1 MIEFPTLFFA
11 GLAGVNQRTVNI
23 MHSKYRDCCTFK
35 FITKGWKSND
45 FSMLQ
50 YNVVL
55 FNCFNDIT
63 KNVSF

>member
-11 GLAGVNQRTVNI
+11 GLTGVNQRTVNI

-45 FSMLQ
+45 FSMLGFCIQ
-50 YNVVL
+50 RKLIKYFISNQHKL
-55 FNCFNDIT
+55 
-63 KNVSF
+63 